1 MIMEI
6 ILTKEC
12 EALTGMLD
20 RDYGYYIRRAPH
32 KDGKVR
38 FFGQRSKWSV
48 PPDGHLRFIL
58 SCAELAQSKL
68 HITDIRVPSDE
79 LMFALWKAGRETLGD
94 YVFTEPDKFPKIF
107 SAADIMNFKNEYNL

>member
-6 ILTKEC
+6 ILTKAC

-58 SCAELAQSKL
+58 KCAELARLKL
-68 HITDIRVPSDE
+68 HIVDIQVSGTEIFYALDEAGYNPLDFEIRRYATYDATD
-79 LMFALWKAGRETLGD
+79 
-94 YVFTEPDKFPKIF
+94 VF
-107 SAADIMNFKNEYNL
+107 NFKQKYKL

>member
-1 MIMEI
+1 MEI
-6 ILTKEC
+6 ILTKAC

-58 SCAELAQSKL
+58 KCAELARMKL
-68 HITDIRVPSDE
+68 HIVDIRVPRLE
-79 LMFALWKAGRETLGD
+79 LQVALMEAGQYPASLRITQ
-94 YVFTEPDKFPKIF
+94 TELNAEQVI
-107 SAADIMNFKNEYNL
+107 NLKQKYKL

>member
-1 MIMEI
+1 MIMEN
-6 ILTKEC
+6 ILTKAC

-58 SCAELAQSKL
+58 KCAELAQMKM
-68 HITDIRVPSDE
+68 HIVDIQVSVGELDEALEEATEGMVQTPWAPSDAIVNAE
-79 LMFALWKAGRETLGD
+79 QVLKLKQ
-94 YVFTEPDKFPKIF
+94 
-107 SAADIMNFKNEYNL
+107 EYKL

>member
-58 SCAELAQSKL
+58 KCAELARIKL
-68 HITDIRVPSDE
+68 HIVDVRVPGWE
-79 LMFALWKAGRETLGD
+79 INLALYEAGYNALDFDIKRDATYNATD
-94 YVFTEPDKFPKIF
+94 VF
-107 SAADIMNFKNEYNL
+107 NFKQKYKL

>member
-6 ILTKEC
+6 ILTKAC

-58 SCAELAQSKL
+58 KCAELAQMKM
-68 HITDIRVPSDE
+68 HIVDVLLSHKE
-79 LMFALWKAGRETLGD
+79 LRAALNEAGRQDAVCALRVLNAQAILCLDERWKLAEGL
-94 YVFTEPDKFPKIF
+94 K
-107 SAADIMNFKNEYNL
+107 S

>member
-6 ILTKEC
+6 ILTKAC

-58 SCAELAQSKL
+58 KCAELARMKM
-68 HITDIRVPSDE
+68 HIVDIQVPGCEIFYALDEAGYDAMDFSINADATYNATD
-79 LMFALWKAGRETLGD
+79 
-94 YVFTEPDKFPKIF
+94 VF
-107 SAADIMNFKNEYNL
+107 NFKQKYKL

>member
-1 MIMEI
+1 MEI
-6 ILTKEC
+6 ILTKAC

-58 SCAELAQSKL
+58 KCAELAQMRL
-68 HITDIRVPSDE
+68 HITDIKVGWLE
-79 LMFALWKAGRETLGD
+79 LQTALYEAKCFTASEQVRRNYADKGKATYNAEQ
-94 YVFTEPDKFPKIF
+94 VI
-107 SAADIMNFKNEYNL
+107 NFKQEHKL